1 MDEKLDEASRRK
13 LFATA
18 LLTDN
23 FEPASALVRADIAAR
38 SDRGR
43 ILKDNDDHYLVVR
56 LSRSEETIQTSLTR
70 RDVPYRFDEYAYAA
84 VVADGIGDEGAGAV
98 AARLAVTTLAQ
109 FELRFGQWNMRID
122 PEVAADIMDRSRW
135 FYDRAHEAVRR
146 WQGAHQE
153 VGPIA
158 AAVTAIYSAGTDL
171 FVVHVGHCRCYLFRG
186 GMLTQLTRDQTL
198 RAHLAATPQPTPVA
212 RALEDVEHI
221 LTSAIGAGGNG
232 LRVIAEHFRLA
243 DDDIL
248 LLCTNGLTDMASDE
262 HIADAL
268 ASRRTPQEQC
278 DLLVDAALA
287 NGVTDNVTVVL
298 ANYHIPHLRDDS
310 K

>member
-13 LFATA
+13 VFATA
-18 LLTDN
+18 LLTDD
-23 FEPASALVRADIAAR
+23 FEPPSALVRADIAAR

-56 LSRSEETIQTSLTR
+56 LGRSEETIHTSLTR

-98 AARLAVTTLAQ
+98 AARLAVSTLAQ
-109 FELRFGQWNMRID
+109 LELRFGQWNMRID
-122 PEVAADIMDRSRW
+122 PEVAAEIMDRSRW

-153 VGPIA
+153 VGRIA
-158 AAVTAIYSAGTDL
+158 AAMTAVYSAGNDL
-171 FVVHVGHCRCYLFRG
+171 FVAHAGHCRCYLFRDG
-186 GMLTQLTRDQTL
+186 RLTQLTSDQTL
-198 RAHLAATPQPTPVA
+198 RAQLAATPQPTPVA

-221 LTSAIGAGGNG
+221 LTSAIGAGGSEPS
-232 LRVIAEHFRLA
+232 VIAEHFRLE

-248 LLCTNGLTDMASDE
+248 LLCTNGLTDMVSDA

-287 NGVTDNVTVVL
+287 NGGTDNVTVVL
-298 ANYHIPHLRDDS
+298 ANYHIPDLRDDS
-310 K
+310 E

>member
-18 LLTDN
+18 LLTDD

-43 ILKDNDDHYLVVR
+43 IVKDNDDHYLVVR
-56 LSRSEETIQTSLTR
+56 LGRSEETLQTSLTR

-84 VVADGIGDEGAGAV
+84 VVADGIGGDGAGAV
-98 AARLAVTTLAQ
+98 AARLAVSTLAQ
-109 FELRFGQWNMRID
+109 LELRFGQWNMRID

-135 FYDRAHEAVRR
+135 FYDRAHEVVRR
-146 WQGAHQE
+146 WHGAHQE
-153 VGPIA
+153 VGRIA
-158 AAVTAIYSAGTDL
+158 AAVTAAYSAGNDL
-171 FVVHVGHCRCYLFRG
+171 FVAHVGHCRCYLSRD

-198 RAHLAATPQPTPVA
+198 RAQLAATPQPTPVA

-232 LRVIAEHFRLA
+232 PGVIVEHFRLA
-243 DDDIL
+243 DDDAL
-248 LLCTNGLTDMASDE
+248 LLCTNGLTDMVPDKD
-262 HIADAL
+262 IADTM
-268 ASRRTPQEQC
+268 ASRRTPLEQC

-287 NGVTDNVTVVL
+287 NGGTDNVTVIV
-298 ANYHIPHLRDDS
+298 ANYRIPNLRDGS

>member
-1 MDEKLDEASRRK
+1 MDEKLDVASRRK
-13 LFATA
+13 VFATA
-18 LLTDN
+18 LLTDD

-56 LSRSEETIQTSLTR
+56 LGRSEETIHTSLTR

-84 VVADGIGDEGAGAV
+84 VVADGIGGDGAGAV

-109 FELRFGQWNMRID
+109 LELRFGQWSMRID

-171 FVVHVGHCRCYLFRG
+171 FVAHVGHCRCYLFRG

-198 RAHLAATPQPTPVA
+198 RADLAATPQPTPVA
-212 RALEDVEHI
+212 RALKDVEHI

-232 LRVIAEHFRLA
+232 LSVIAEHFRLA

-248 LLCTNGLTDMASDE
+248 LLCTNGLTDMVSDA

-278 DLLVDAALA
+278 DLLVGAALA
-287 NGVTDNVTVVL
+287 NGGTDNVTVVL
-298 ANYHIPHLRDDS
+298 ANYHIPNLRDDP